1 MGPRLKLELIKI
13 EDGVCEGEIL
23 YHKYGGTLY
32 YYYWFKNITAIN
44 CQISLHYYY
53 FAKLS
58 IVKYL
63 CIIIILQNIYFL
75 ESKTESQISELV
87 RKKENA
93 K

>member
-53 FAKLS
+53 FAKYIFSRIKDRKSNFRTSKKKRKRKVS
-58 IVKYL
+58 I
-63 CIIIILQNIYFL
+63 
-75 ESKTESQISELV
+75 
-87 RKKENA
+87 NA
-93 K
+93 LY